1 MKYPPPSPCS
11 SEVWESDLTSGPCPL
26 PPNTGDGGPRTC
38 PRILHFYHSALC
50 LFPLRGTVSPSTV
63 VHTNSIPSL
72 RGEVCP
78 GTPLAMGGE
87 GTTCGA
93 PAHCPIW
100 HGALSRMQVGHC
112 GRVYS
117 ILQRVLGVYE
127 PCSGLQKAHILCELG
142 FVRPRIGLCDPNNR
156 QRG

>member
-1 MKYPPPSPCS
+1 MGKRLDQ
-11 SEVWESDLTSGPCPL
+11 WTL
-26 PPNTGDGGPRTC
+26 PITPQYGRRGAPTC

-50 LFPLRGTVSPSTV
+50 LFPLRGQCPPSTV
-63 VHTNSIPSL
+63 VHKYSISSL

-87 GTTCGA
+87 DTTCGA